1 MSGGF
6 TMHGQGVPHDRFLN
20 TIEARS
26 TVLPIEDEAIVVAF
40 RRYTLLPLDDCL
52 YMRAANGDAPK
63 SGDEQE
69 PS

>member
-1 MSGGF
+1 
-6 TMHGQGVPHDRFLN
+6 MHGQGVPHDRFLN

-52 YMRAANGDAPK
+52 YMRAANGDGRNPATSK
-63 SGDEQE
+63 SHLDFLQ
-69 PS
+69 

>member
-1 MSGGF
+1 MNGGF

-26 TVLPIEDEAIVVAF
+26 TLLSTEDEAIVVAF

-52 YMRAANGDAPK
+52 HMRDANGDAPK

-69 PS
+69 SS